1 MDKVELHLKKIL
13 SNHLGKTDYGNWLF
27 DKHPPRYG
35 FTGLITK
42 RYYTKANDGKHFY
55 LVEWAR
61 GSCDY
66 RIGSIN
72 AFTGV
77 SNWFVQGYFAFDSKR
92 NRDCAY
98 LILEDK
104 RLTKKYVWD
113 NN

>member
-1 MDKVELHLKKIL
+1 MDKVDTYLRKIL
-13 SNHLGKTDYGNWLF
+13 SSHLGETEYGNWLF
-27 DKHPPRYG
+27 TKHPPRYG

-42 RYYTKANDGKHFY
+42 RYFTKANDGKQFY
-55 LVEWAR
+55 LVEWVR

-66 RIGSIN
+66 GSGVR
-72 AFTGV
+72 AYTGV

-104 RLTKKYVWD
+104 RLTKEYVRD